1 MFLIGLTGDR
11 TSEAQHRWQNIWS
24 TTQQLIITN
33 MSSQQS
39 QKHVRVTISP
49 AGSNQKWAKATILQE
64 TCLENTA
71 GMILASVTS
80 TKPQGAREADV
91 QRFCF
96 CGPHNS
102 CTQPGL
108 WDLCWPLRSRR
119 QRRMPRPITEERMW
133 ENFFFFFFI
142 PHKKQRNPLRC

>member
-1 MFLIGLTGDR
+1 MKIISHNPVSPMFLIR
-11 TSEAQHRWQNIWS
+11 TSQMKENLKLI
-24 TTQQLIITN
+24 IITN

-64 TCLENTA
+64 TCLENVA
-71 GMILASVTS
+71 VMILASVTS
-80 TKPQGAREADV
+80 TKPQGGREADV

-108 WDLCWPLRSRR
+108 WDLCWPLRRRR
-119 QRRMPRPITEERMW
+119 QRRMPRPITEERM
-133 ENFFFFFFI
+133 
-142 PHKKQRNPLRC
+142 